1 MTQRR
6 RNRHTTRRIGRG
18 AFLIGL
24 GGSVSAALTS

>member
-6 RNRHTTRRIGRG
+6 RNRHRKRRIGRR

-24 GGSVSAALTS
+24 GGLYLPP